1 MFSLATY
8 LNTDTLYREFAGSAV
23 VRTHTSTAGGTVPGG
38 GTKTPQAVQHGQ
50 KKRKSTLYEC
60 IQRINAH
67 TEFYIF

>member
-8 LNTDTLYREFAGSAV
+8 LNTNTVYKEFPGSP

-50 KKRKSTLYEC
+50 KKKKVHYT
-60 IQRINAH
+60 NAH
-67 TEFYIF
+67 KE